1 MEIKP
6 GLSALVTGGAS
17 GIGRALCL
25 ALAEKGVF
33 VTVVDFSEEKGKE
46 TTSLVQ
52 KANAPF
58 HPGLNSPSAIFVK
71 CDVTNRGDLI
81 AAFDKHLATFGTL
94 DICINNAGIANPARF
109 DKDDSDGSRSW
120 RHTIN
125 VDLVAVVESTQLAIK
140 AMKGKQKPGVI
151 INMGSAAGLYPM
163 SFDPIYSAAKGG
175 VVLFTRSLAHL
186 KRQGVRIN
194 VLCPEF
200 IQTDLAEAI
209 GASFLQA
216 IGGYMPM
223 DMLIK
228 GAFELIT
235 DESKAGACLWISN
248 RRGLEYWPTPM
259 EQAKYLVGSSSR
271 KKTSFKVTSTIE
283 LPQSFEKI
291 IVHALSHNFRNATC
305 IVRTPLQLPIGPHQV
320 LLKIIYAGVNASD
333 VNFSSGRYFSG
344 GSPKLPF
351 DAGFEGVGLIAA
363 VGESV
368 KNLEVGTPAAVMT
381 FGAYA
386 EYMIVS
392 AKHVLPVPRPDPEV
406 VAMLTSGLTALTALE
421 KAGQMKSDETVLV
434 TAAAGGTGQF
444 AVQLAKLAGN
454 KVIATC
460 GGSEKA
466 KLLKELG
473 VDRVIDYKAE
483 DIKTVLKKEFPK
495 GVDIIYES
503 VGGKMFDLCLNALA
517 VYGRLIVIGMI
528 SQYQGEKGWQP
539 ANYPG
544 LCEKILAKSQTVA
557 GFFLVQYSQL
567 WKQNLDKLFNLYS
580 LGKLKVVV
588 CMDPTFEQTTSR
600 LKIITGEDILRRIA
614 LSYPLRSH
622 PLFIRHFPRYYQPLS
637 PSQTAVILS
646 GSHYLCRL
654 STTTLRCISSQTSSD
669 LVSEHPPFV
678 RIYKD
683 GRVERLA
690 GTETIPASLTRQN
703 GVVSKDVV
711 YSPEHNLSVRLFL
724 PHKSTELVTG
734 NNNKLPLLI
743 YIHGGAW
750 LIGSPFSPIYH
761 NFLTEVVKTANCL
774 AVSVQYR
781 LAPEYPIPAA
791 YEDSWSAIQWI
802 ISHSNESGPSF
813 PRRRQRRRGGNMAHH
828 MAVRA
833 GKEKLN
839 ARIKGTAIVHP
850 AFWGKEPIDELDV
863 QDGEARRR
871 VAEVWEKLVSPGSVD
886 GADDPWFNVVG
897 SGSDFL
903 GLGCE
908 KVLVAVAGRD
918 VFVRQGLGYAEKL
931 KKSGWRGDV
940 EVMEEE
946 DEDHCFHLLNPCS
959 ENAPRFMTKFVEFIT
974 G

>member
-33 VTVVDFSEEKGKE
+33 VTVVDFSEEKGTE
-46 TTSLVQ
+46 TASLVQ

-81 AAFDKHLATFGTL
+81 AAFDKHLASFGTL

-120 RHTIN
+120 RRTIN
-125 VDLVAVVESTQLAIK
+125 VDLVAVVECTQLAIK

-186 KRQGVRIN
+186 KRQGIRIN

-209 GASFLQA
+209 GASFLQS

-259 EQAKYLVGSSSR
+259 EQAKYLVGSGSR
-271 KKTSFKVTSTIE
+271 KRTSFKVTSTIE

-291 IVHALSHNFRNATC
+291 IVHALSHNFRNATR
-305 IVRTPLQLPIGPHQV
+305 IVRTPLQLPIRPHQV

-333 VNFSSGRYFSG
+333 VNFSS
-344 GSPKLPF
+344 
-351 DAGFEGVGLIAA
+351 GVGLIAA

-392 AKHVLPVPRPDPEV
+392 SKHVLPVPRPDPEV

-421 KAGQMKSDETVLV
+421 KSENIVLWDLQAGQMKSDETVLV

-483 DIKTVLKKEFPK
+483 DIKTVGPEKEFPK

-539 ANYPG
+539 SNYPG
-544 LCEKILAKSQTVA
+544 LCEKILAKKPNR
-557 GFFLVQYSQL
+557 GWF
-567 WKQNLDKLFNLYS
+567 
-580 LGKLKVVV
+580 
-588 CMDPTFEQTTSR
+588 
-600 LKIITGEDILRRIA
+600 
-614 LSYPLRSH
+614 
-622 PLFIRHFPRYYQPLS
+622 
-637 PSQTAVILS
+637 LS
-646 GSHYLCRL
+646 G
-654 STTTLRCISSQTSSD
+654 
-669 LVSEHPPFV
+669 
-678 RIYKD
+678 
-683 GRVERLA
+683 
-690 GTETIPASLTRQN
+690 
-703 GVVSKDVV
+703 
-711 YSPEHNLSVRLFL
+711 
-724 PHKSTELVTG
+724 
-734 NNNKLPLLI
+734 
-743 YIHGGAW
+743 
-750 LIGSPFSPIYH
+750 
-761 NFLTEVVKTANCL
+761 
-774 AVSVQYR
+774 
-781 LAPEYPIPAA
+781 
-791 YEDSWSAIQWI
+791 AI
-802 ISHSNESGPSF
+802 
-813 PRRRQRRRGGNMAHH
+813 
-828 MAVRA
+828 
-833 GKEKLN
+833 
-839 ARIKGTAIVHP
+839 
-850 AFWGKEPIDELDV
+850 
-863 QDGEARRR
+863 
-871 VAEVWEKLVSPGSVD
+871 
-886 GADDPWFNVVG
+886 
-897 SGSDFL
+897 
-903 GLGCE
+903 
-908 KVLVAVAGRD
+908 
-918 VFVRQGLGYAEKL
+918 
-931 KKSGWRGDV
+931 
-940 EVMEEE
+940 
-946 DEDHCFHLLNPCS
+946 
-959 ENAPRFMTKFVEFIT
+959 
-974 G
+974 